1 MIKTLR
7 ITSIAAVVLSL
18 VFFTF
23 SVVFGLAGDE
33 KIARLLKLPSA
44 VEEFEKQGKK
54 VGKTKSQASPLT
66 AQAKA
71 FASYLNMKPPVPK
84 TQKNTKKSPISI
96 AKAIRPPGKFKL
108 LGTCVNKANPS
119 FSMALIELPNKN
131 KKWVR
136 QSSKVEHSIIEEIKE
151 GLIVVRSGE
160 KLEEFV
166 LPERPDKLIYLK
178 KSDAGQSGLQ
188 EKTGPLDM
196 DSTLQPR
203 LAARV
208 APVPPK
214 SPAIPTQT
222 TRRVRGAGAWP
233 RKTADDQAKQ
243 AEKATQTMGIS
254 TEEADNL
261 EDIGAT
267 LKKLLKE
274 PNETTGSRTKSE
286 EKPKAKEKSEKSELS
301 EIEAALMKLLNEQ
314 AETEEKAKK

>member
-7 ITSIAAVVLSL
+7 ITSIAAVILSL
-18 VFFTF
+18 VFFSF

-33 KIARLLKLPSA
+33 DVAKLLNSPSVVEKL
-44 VEEFEKQGKK
+44 EKQGKTITT
-54 VGKTKSQASPLT
+54 TKSQTSPLT
-66 AQAKA
+66 AQAKK
-71 FASYLNMKPPVPK
+71 FAQYLNPPKPPAQK
-84 TQKNTKKSPISI
+84 TIKRPV
-96 AKAIRPPGKFKL
+96 ARVKAIARVRPSGKFKL
-108 LGTCVNKANPS
+108 LGTCVNKANSS
-119 FSMALIELPNKN
+119 FSMALIELPNKK
-131 KKWVR
+131 KKWVK